1 MKLDGQKYLK
11 YILRLLSENFFEES
25 NHYHSECEQF
35 MQLLTKKDVE
45 IFNDDSKLYNLNIE
59 LAKFVSIKN
68 SEILVPNDVDFN
80 FDNKNPYAATNYN
93 QPNTTLYAEPQ
104 Q

>member
-1 MKLDGQKYLK
+1 
-11 YILRLLSENFFEES
+11 
-25 NHYHSECEQF
+25 

-68 SEILVPNDVDFN
+68 SEILVPQDLEGVNFN

>member
-1 MKLDGQKYLK
+1 
-11 YILRLLSENFFEES
+11 
-25 NHYHSECEQF
+25 

-45 IFNDDSKLYNLNIE
+45 IFNDDEHLYNINIG

-68 SEILVPNDVDFN
+68 SEIIVPNDLEVVNFK

-93 QPNTTLYAEPQ
+93 QIETTLYAEPQ